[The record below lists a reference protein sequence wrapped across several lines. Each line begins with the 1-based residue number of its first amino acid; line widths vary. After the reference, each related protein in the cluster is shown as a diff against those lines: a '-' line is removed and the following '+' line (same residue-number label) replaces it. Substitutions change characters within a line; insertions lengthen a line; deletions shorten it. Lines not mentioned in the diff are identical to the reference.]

1 MKKLAPLGIVIGMI
15 GYWGPWVNH
24 RSVALILTGPDMG
37 EFVKFLPQVRSGTEV
52 MIRQLFYLPPF
63 VAAVALIFLA
73 ANKGLNYS
81 PWLKMILLLLVIP
94 LSLALLPPVFTPGLL
109 LSAEFR
115 VQFAALILCLVLL
128 VSQNL
133 FRHLS
138 LRTLAGLLILLA
150 LIVVV
155 LPVWQF
161 LSVREALDRAYGQ
174 PVALGWGLWA
184 TGLGFLIVLVTGT
197 ATWLRSR

>member
-15 GYWGPWVNH
+15 GYWAPWVNH

-37 EFVKFLPQVRSGTEV
+37 EFVKFLPAVRAGTEV
-52 MIRQLFYLPPF
+52 MIRPLFYLPPF
-63 VAAVALIFLA
+63 GAAVALIFLA
-73 ANKGLNYS
+73 ANKDLNYAS
-81 PWLKMILLLLVIP
+81 LLRTIMLLSVIP

-128 VSQNL
+128 VGQNL
-133 FRHLS
+133 FRPLPLKVLAALLS
-138 LRTLAGLLILLA
+138 LLA
-150 LIVVV
+150 LVVVV
-155 LPVWQF
+155 LPGWQF
-161 LSVREALDRAYGQ
+161 LSVRQALDKVYGQ
-174 PVALGWGLWA
+174 PVTLGWGLWV
-184 TGLGFLIVLVTGT
+184 TGLGFLIVLTAGV